1 MSESYSITREIA
13 IFGAVREIQQ
23 DAIVELICE
32 VHDDVSYADIKRE
45 VARIYAEVL
54 GYEYKEEQA

>member
-1 MSESYSITREIA
+1 MNNPYSITRKIA
-13 IFGAVREIQQ
+13 KFGAVREIQQ
-23 DAIVELICE
+23 DEIVELICE
-32 VHDDVSYADIKRE
+32 VHTDISYADIKRE